1 MKNFLN
7 STDPYIRILGCQI
20 ADKEI
25 RELEYSMSLLEGN
38 NHPIARNRYNK
49 YLSRKL
55 ELMNIVNELLC
66 TPQ

>member
-1 MKNFLN
+1 MKKFLN

-38 NHPIARNRYNK
+38 DHPIAKIRYNK

-55 ELMNIVNELLC
+55 ELINIVNELLC
-66 TPQ
+66 THQ

>member
-25 RELEYSMSLLEGN
+25 RELECSMLLLEGN
-38 NHPIARNRYNK
+38 NHPMAKNRYNK

-55 ELMNIVNELLC
+55 ELMDIANELLC